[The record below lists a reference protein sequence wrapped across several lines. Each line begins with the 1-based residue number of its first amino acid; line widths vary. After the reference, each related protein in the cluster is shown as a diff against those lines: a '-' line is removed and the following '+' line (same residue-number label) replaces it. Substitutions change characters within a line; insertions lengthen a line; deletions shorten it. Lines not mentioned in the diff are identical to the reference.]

1 MKKINVSLHPIVS
14 NIDLPTVLKTTILPG
29 DAMESLFI
37 ATQVG
42 KIFYI
47 RNRTV
52 KTFLDIQQRIIKLG
66 GSNGGYDER
75 GLLGLAF
82 HPNFYY
88 NGLFIFIIP

>member
-1 MKKINVSLHPIVS
+1 MNKVNVRLRPIVS
-14 NIDLPTVLKTTILPG
+14 NINLPTVIKTTILPG
-29 DAMESLFI
+29 DLMESILI

-42 KIFYI
+42 EIFYI
-47 RNRTV
+47 RNGALEL
-52 KTFLDIQQRIIKLG
+52 FLDIRQRIIKL

-88 NGLFIFIIP
+88 NRLC